1 MRNRKRRRLV
11 QEISPRT
18 QEAPSAPVVQEEKR
32 PEPEETTEETPKRKS
47 FFSKD

>member
-18 QEAPSAPVVQEEKR
+18 QEAPSAPVVQEE
-32 PEPEETTEETPKRKS
+32 TTEETPKRKS